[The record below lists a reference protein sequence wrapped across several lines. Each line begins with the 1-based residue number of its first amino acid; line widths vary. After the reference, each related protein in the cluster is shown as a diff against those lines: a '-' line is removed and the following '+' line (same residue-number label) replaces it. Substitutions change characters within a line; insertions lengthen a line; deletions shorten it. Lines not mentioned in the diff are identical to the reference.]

1 MKKSIKNWF
10 PIEEIRDGIIETKD
24 KEYLKIVEVLPI
36 NFELKSSFE
45 KESIIYQYK
54 TFLKMCNFDM
64 QILIQ
69 SKKNDLNDHIESILS
84 IMKNEESKTLKELV
98 NKYIKNVREKTIKT
112 TITRRFFVIFCAEIN
127 GNKNISREIA
137 IDDLK
142 EKTLKIKRTLE
153 KCGNEVI
160 DLAECNFNIVNNL
173 YQQLN
178 RKTAE
183 IQILRDDF
191 YEQKKY

>member
-1 MKKSIKNWF
+1 MKKSIKSWF
-10 PIEEIRDGIIETKD
+10 PIKEIRDGIIETRE
-24 KEYLKIVEVLPI
+24 KEYLKIIEVLPV

-54 TFLKMCNFDM
+54 TFLKTCNFDM

-69 SKKNDLNDHIESILS
+69 SKKNDLDDHIKSIIS
-84 IMKNEESKTLKELV
+84 VMKNEQSKTLKELV
-98 NKYIKNVREKTIKT
+98 DKYIKNVKEKTIKT
-112 TITRRFFVIFCAEIN
+112 TITRRFFIVFIAEIN
-127 GNKNISREIA
+127 GNKKLSKEIA

-153 KCGNEVI
+153 KCGNEVV
-160 DLAECNFNIVNNL
+160 DLAVCNFNIINSL

-183 IQILRDDF
+183 IQILRNDF
-191 YEQKKY
+191 YA